1 MTATLSQ
8 LTSSSLTPGCSLQT
22 AQVEPVTS
30 NGQYGIPSG
39 IVFDVGLLTLDC
51 SRALAASAPPAVPT
65 STVGAATA
73 GPDTTT
79 ECPIQS
85 SGYYASAY
93 DGWVCIGVYSLNSS
107 DLAAS
112 YVNTSGSNVTGTL
125 TMKGGTSGSSHCIS
139 AINSKSGT
147 LSPGQGFGVIYQ
159 PTASNYYGSYW
170 SLGGSVC
177 DQF

>member
-79 ECPIQS
+79 ECPNSIIRVLCERVR
-85 SGYYASAY
+85 
-93 DGWVCIGVYSLNSS
+93 WLGVHRCL
-107 DLAAS
+107 L
-112 YVNTSGSNVTGTL
+112 TKQLRSGSLLRQHLRV
-125 TMKGGTSGSSHCIS
+125 
-139 AINSKSGT
+139 
-147 LSPGQGFGVIYQ
+147 Q
-159 PTASNYYGSYW
+159 
-170 SLGGSVC
+170 C
-177 DQF
+177 DWHAHNERWH